1 MTNEEIEELL
11 SHLRELVAKGNF
23 FKVTRRENK
32 VPLKNSAI
40 KKIVSKLMVDD
51 FHKKDLDHNGS

>member
-32 VPLKNSAI
+32 VPLKNSEQA
-40 KKIVSKLMVDD
+40 VHSLP
-51 FHKKDLDHNGS
+51 HRSLWQSQWH